1 MLPDVGVC
9 PFALKSP
16 PRQIFNYSTYP
27 IVDASS
33 STDKRQ
39 RPVGCVG
46 ISNEIW
52 FAAPCRTHGA
62 ATNRRRKNTISA
74 IEPRLPSPGR
84 SLCLHDIVLG
94 QFACKVRHA
103 LIRER
108 PFEHH
113 VLETDF
119 LGRGVAKILDIPTF
133 VDARN
138 AMTESTVRTLRPPAG
153 LRSDTS

>member
-1 MLPDVGVC
+1 MLFLRSNHVC
-9 PFALKSP
+9 
-16 PRQIFNYSTYP
+16 
-27 IVDASS
+27 
-33 STDKRQ
+33 
-39 RPVGCVG
+39 RPLD
-46 ISNEIW
+46 E
-52 FAAPCRTHGA
+52 
-62 ATNRRRKNTISA
+62 
-74 IEPRLPSPGR
+74 
-84 SLCLHDIVLG
+84 SLYLHDIVLG

-113 VLETDF
+113 VLEIGDF
-119 LGRGVAKILDIPTF
+119 LGRRVAKILDIPTF